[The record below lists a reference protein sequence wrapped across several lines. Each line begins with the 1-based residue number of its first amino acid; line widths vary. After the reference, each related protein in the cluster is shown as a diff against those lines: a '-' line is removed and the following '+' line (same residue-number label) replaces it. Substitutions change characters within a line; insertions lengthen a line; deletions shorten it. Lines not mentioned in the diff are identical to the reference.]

1 MSNNQAC
8 KDQGKAI
15 VKIDYR
21 PRLRRF
27 DVLRQCVART
37 SHLII
42 DMHMCVAKHLA
53 ELVSMAYWK
62 TWARTR
68 SGVWAGGRAGGH
80 VHVHTGTDTY
90 GKDGQLSKRR
100 ALKVTYP
107 SSTYKEA
114 LEISNLQPI
123 APLPKLW
130 KLVHVSELMITT
142 CEMTNIQFSNS
153 RIINEHF
160 C

>member
-1 MSNNQAC
+1 MSNKKKC
-8 KDQGKAI
+8 KEGKSV

-27 DVLRQCVART
+27 DVLRQCVACA
-37 SHLII
+37 SHFII

-68 SGVWAGGRAGGH
+68 SSVWAGGRTGG
-80 VHVHTGTDTY
+80 HVHTGTDTY
-90 GKDGQLSKRR
+90 RKDGQLSKRR

-123 APLPKLW
+123 APSPKSW

-142 CEMTNIQFSNS
+142 CEMTNINS
-153 RIINEHF
+153 QIHE
-160 C
+160 